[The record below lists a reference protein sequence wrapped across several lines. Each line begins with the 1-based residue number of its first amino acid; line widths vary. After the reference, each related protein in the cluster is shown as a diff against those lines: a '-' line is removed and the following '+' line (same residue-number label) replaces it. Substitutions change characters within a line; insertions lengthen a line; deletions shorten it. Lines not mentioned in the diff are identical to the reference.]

1 MYIWHMNHIPKIG
14 WSSIYINLS
23 VSPCFGVSILVTT
36 PYDGEDGV
44 HRAGYM
50 YHAVLACGD
59 FGPVLSAVS
68 LLRVEEI
75 SKGLK
80 ILVF

>member
-1 MYIWHMNHIPKIG
+1 MI
-14 WSSIYINLS
+14 S
-23 VSPCFGVSILVTT
+23 LVQTLQRERNVEERCVT
-36 PYDGEDGV
+36 RLKTIYDGEDGD

-50 YHAVLACGD
+50 YYVVLACGD

-75 SKGLK
+75 SKGMK

>member
-1 MYIWHMNHIPKIG
+1 MSMI
-14 WSSIYINLS
+14 S
-23 VSPCFGVSILVTT
+23 LVQRLQRERNVEEAVCGEERCVTRLKT
-36 PYDGEDGV
+36 FYDGEDGD

-50 YHAVLACGD
+50 YYVVLECGD

-75 SKGLK
+75 SKGMK

>member
-1 MYIWHMNHIPKIG
+1 MVF
-14 WSSIYINLS
+14 S
-23 VSPCFGVSILVTT
+23 LVTQRPSPHT
-36 PYDGEDGV
+36 ASIINDGEDGD

-50 YHAVLACGD
+50 YYVVLACGD

-75 SKGLK
+75 SKGMK
-80 ILVF
+80 ILVS